1 MFEFHNI
8 WVLKL
13 NFQLIVVIKTIVY
26 SNIRVILWTWFI
38 LMERSWLNFLN
49 KKGWL
54 KYICLFCNQP
64 SQPLKPTPKEKKPF
78 IIYINTYKSDKSTIF
93 FGNFWT
99 FSLPTVQVKNGSRR
113 WEFGNFYL
121 PVRFIMWLLKWCEN
135 E

>member
-38 LMERSWLNFLN
+38 LMESSWLNFLN

-93 FGNFWT
+93 LEIFEKIFQSLFCQPYKSKMVLVDGN
-99 FSLPTVQVKNGSRR
+99 LGI
-113 WEFGNFYL
+113 
-121 PVRFIMWLLKWCEN
+121 FICPFDS
-135 E
+135 